1 MQKVKDISKDIF
13 AVAPGVWGM
22 KDVFVNVYMVS
33 NPEDNSWV
41 LIDAGL
47 KWSAGKIK
55 SMAESLFGPGSRP
68 VSIILT
74 HGHFDH
80 VGSLKSLADQWNVP
94 VYAHYMEMPYL
105 TGRSSYP
112 PPDPRVEGGLMASLS
127 FAYPKG
133 PIDLGDRIHTLPDSS
148 TVPGLP
154 EWRFFHTPGHS
165 PGHIS
170 LYRESDGVLIAGDAF
185 VTTRQESALSVMM
198 QTKKLSGPPKY
209 FTCDWQSA
217 AWSVEQLAALEPE
230 VVATGHGRPMRGEGM
245 RKSLHNLATNFQRK
259 AVPVQGRYTYE
270 PALTDE
276 RGVVYLPEKA
286 PYSAASVIKVLGV
299 TAAVLI
305 TMMLFVNQNKKL
317 HRYQANY
324 R

>member
-1 MQKVKDISKDIF
+1 
-13 AVAPGVWGM
+13 M

-33 NPEDNSWV
+33 NPADNSWV

-80 VGSLKSLADQWNVP
+80 VGALKSLADQWNVP

-170 LYRESDGVLIAGDAF
+170 LYRESDGVLIAGDAI

-230 VVATGHGRPMRGEGM
+230 VIATGHGRPMRGEGM
-245 RKSLHNLATNFQRK
+245 RKSLHNLASNFQRK
-259 AVPVQGRYTYE
+259 AIPVQGRYTYE

-317 HRYQANY
+317 HKYQANS